1 VDWGGYG
8 RGLVQGTIEGA
19 IGGAVGAGV
28 ALGGARMVAASF
40 GTSAL
45 GTTATAVVSGF
56 AGGFAGDQ
64 SGQLAAMAVGV
75 QAPAEYSVSRSVYAG
90 AFGAG
95 VAAGVGI
102 VGAARQAWAARGPN
116 SAVLRSSSKLNSVE
130 RARPELL
137 DTIRAK
143 GRIIKIVQEGSEEA
157 RYLDF
162 IGAEA
167 NVGGESMTHILLRQN
182 PGKAAVL
189 EEFLHGTQYR
199 LGIIERLGTGGA
211 ERHVKDFMI
220 RHRKLLGLGDQDVDI
235 LRQLMEAGL

>member
-1 VDWGGYG
+1 MD
-8 RGLVQGTIEGA
+8 
-19 IGGAVGAGV
+19 
-28 ALGGARMVAASF
+28 
-40 GTSAL
+40 
-45 GTTATAVVSGF
+45 
-56 AGGFAGDQ
+56 
-64 SGQLAAMAVGV
+64 
-75 QAPAEYSVSRSVYAG
+75 
-90 AFGAG
+90 
-95 VAAGVGI
+95 
-102 VGAARQAWAARGPN
+102 
-116 SAVLRSSSKLNSVE
+116 
-130 RARPELL
+130 
-137 DTIRAK
+137 
-143 GRIIKIVQEGSEEA
+143 QEGSEEA